1 MQNPLEHLKMNRS
14 SRPEVFCK
22 KGVLINFPKF
32 SGHRCFPLNF
42 VKFLGTPFL
51 IEHLRWLLLGEAF
64 CETAFNGLT
73 IFAKNFSLDIRLGSK
88 IRTSGMIKKMI
99 KTSEKMAFKK
109 AKNV

>member
-1 MQNPLEHLKMNRS
+1 MKLVHKIWNISLVLVFSKSRGVCRIHSNILS

-22 KGVLINFPKF
+22 KGVLINFAKF
-32 SGHRCFPLNF
+32 SGRRCFPLNF

-51 IEHLRWLLLGEAF
+51 IENLRWLLLDEAF

-88 IRTSGMIKKMI
+88 
-99 KTSEKMAFKK
+99 
-109 AKNV
+109 

>member
-22 KGVLINFPKF
+22 KGVLIN
-32 SGHRCFPLNF
+32 FPLNF